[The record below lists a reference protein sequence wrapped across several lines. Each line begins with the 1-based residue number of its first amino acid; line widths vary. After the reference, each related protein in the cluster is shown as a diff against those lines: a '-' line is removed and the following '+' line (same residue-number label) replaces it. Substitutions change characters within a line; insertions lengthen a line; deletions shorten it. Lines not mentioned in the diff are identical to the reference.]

1 MNREYRIM
9 MIALCEGTPEDYS
22 VELTEEEKE
31 RIKRYQEESDEAKKE
46 GRRIVWYAPD
56 MD

>member
-9 MIALCEGTPEDYS
+9 MIALCEGTPEDYN